1 MENGLP
7 GRTRWL
13 DVAPGRLPGWLESF
27 ADRHGGLTGPPRY
40 LRPDTP
46 ESDSGDAASSG
57 SGWAGHGSTGPGAS
71 VVVFR
76 AADGATAECH
86 VPFPPLPAASAS
98 GNLAGGTPA
107 GGTPAGGTPAG
118 GTPASQGLG
127 DDEPRAT

>member
-40 LRPDTP
+40 LSPGTP
-46 ESDSGDAASSG
+46 ESDPGDPASSG
-57 SGWAGHGSTGPGAS
+57 SGSAGRGSARGSARAGAS

-86 VPFPPLPAASAS
+86 IPFPPLPPAPAAPTR
-98 GNLAGGTPA
+98 LALAPPVPT
-107 GGTPAGGTPAG
+107 
-118 GTPASQGLG
+118 
-127 DDEPRAT
+127 R